1 MAVAP
6 IGSVGSLGS
15 LAHVNGAP
23 RVAGTNPAEAPAAG
37 KDIGSAFAGA
47 LDSLQ
52 AMQTKTDT
60 LATQAAT
67 GDLKDVS
74 QYTVSAAETS
84 LATELTVAI
93 RDKAVESFN
102 EIMRMQI

>member
-1 MAVAP
+1 LTVPP
-6 IGSVGSLGS
+6 IGSLGS
-15 LAHVNGAP
+15 LGPLAHVDGAP
-23 RVAGTNPAEAPAAG
+23 RVRPASPAEG
-37 KDIGSAFAGA
+37 TGTGNDIGGAFAGA

-52 AMQTKTDT
+52 AMQSQTDA

-74 QYTVSAAETS
+74 QYTVKAAETS

-93 RDKAVESFN
+93 RDKAVEAFN
-102 EIMRMQI
+102 EIMRMQV

>member
-1 MAVAP
+1 MTVPP
-6 IGSVGSLGS
+6 IGSVGTLGP
-15 LAHVNGAP
+15 LAHVDGAP
-23 RVAGTNPAEAPAAG
+23 RARGANPTEGAAAGT
-37 KDIGSAFAGA
+37 DIGSTFAGA

-52 AMQTKTDT
+52 AMQSQTDA

-93 RDKAVESFN
+93 RDKAVDAFN
-102 EIMRMQI
+102 EIMRMQV